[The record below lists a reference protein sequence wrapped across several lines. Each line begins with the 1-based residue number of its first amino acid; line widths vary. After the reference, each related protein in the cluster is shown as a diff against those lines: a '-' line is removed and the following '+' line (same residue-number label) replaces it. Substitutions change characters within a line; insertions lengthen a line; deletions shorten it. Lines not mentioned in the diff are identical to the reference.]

1 MNRPSYKGNAPL
13 IVGEGT
19 LVNKR
24 DMIRALETLECVT
37 YYDIVDKKIVS
48 KGDGVV
54 IKVFASKDSSTLIIN
69 GSIFV
74 NVLSFDHLHFYPG
87 DDGESIVDL
96 ILNSRM
102 LRLVPRE
109 ENPKLMS
116 RINQN
121 AFAYE
126 EEGAEGEDA
135 VAQQLLDDLSDLD
148 DEDSK

>member
-1 MNRPSYKGNAPL
+1 MNRPSPRNVAPL

-37 YYDIVDKKIVS
+37 YYDVVDRKVIS

-54 IKVFASKDSSTLIIN
+54 IKVFASKDSSTLVIN
-69 GSIFV
+69 GSIFI
-74 NVLSFDHLHFYPG
+74 NVLTFDHLHFYPT
-87 DDGESIVDL
+87 DDGESVMDL
-96 ILNSRM
+96 VQGSRM
-102 LRLVPRE
+102 LRLIPRE

-126 EEGAEGEDA
+126 EEGAEGEES
-135 VAQQLLDDLSDLD
+135 VAQQLMDDLGEV
-148 DEDSK
+148 DEDDSK